1 MSEKLFTV
9 AGVATDTKSNTRVR
23 YANNLEIRTKVFLTA
38 KYTNVH
44 LVELNDSYDKFE
56 ACQVLL
62 AMSEF
67 AEYRDII
74 EQEIERIKRID
85 DEFSVKMYKK
95 QRKLAL
101 ANITAED
108 VLNFIK

>member
-23 YANNLEIRTKVFLTA
+23 YANNLEIRTKVFLSA
-38 KYTNVH
+38 NYTNLH

-56 ACQVLL
+56 ACQLLL

-74 EQEIERIKRID
+74 EQEIERIKRS
-85 DEFSVKMYKK
+85 FSE
-95 QRKLAL
+95 
-101 ANITAED
+101 ISS
-108 VLNFIK
+108 F